1 MAVDYLVDWPEAV
14 AVVFFCIGLV
24 IALLSRTFWVLYSV
38 AFLLGLVFGRIWYR
52 QRSSS
57 KVPLI
62 IVLALL
68 FLGIIVG
75 SFFAWVRPV
84 TVLMLNGVLLAYWL
98 HKKGFIE
105 SVEF

>member
-24 IALLSRTFWVLYSV
+24 IALLSGTFWVLYSV
-38 AFLLGLVFGRIWYR
+38 AFLLGLLFGRIWYR

-57 KVPLI
+57 KIALVI
-62 IVLALL
+62 ILL
-68 FLGIIVG
+68 LLLLGIIVG

-84 TVLMLNGVLLAYWL
+84 TILLLSGVVLAYWL
-98 HKKGFIE
+98 HKKGIVE
-105 SVEF
+105 S